1 MTVVMPA
8 PEAPPPPPAP
18 APIPVAPA
26 LQVAAEPPPFVPP
39 APFTIVAQAP
49 GEQDFIVFPLEDGA
63 AALGALVNGKAASS
77 LQLAVI
83 DHDRIAPVPSLLTGL
98 PPALFLDQELP
109 SAAGRWPDAVW
120 LARGAP
126 CEVYHWQPALG
137 RWEPAAPRT
146 PPDGKCRNLS
156 PWTTGAAIGIVE
168 GPRGS
173 SLVAFGAAPRT
184 VPALVQ
190 PRPDQRQ
197 KCQERFTRPYEI
209 FGFPSGEV
217 VVDSGGCG
225 NGSMT
230 LTRWARGASLGDTV
244 DAEIVSD
251 APFEVHAAT
260 PAGIVVGG
268 YSKPGFAEEGYVE
281 VLFDLVSGRLRRV
294 SIKKRER
301 ITFLRWLQD
310 DRTILGLPAVDPP
323 DGFQYDTF
331 QVAPNDD
338 VFVLG
343 HLRRAGK
350 AVTALV
356 LRSRPVEKALT
367 LD

>member
-1 MTVVMPA
+1 MAA
-8 PEAPPPPPAP
+8 PEVPPPAP
-18 APIPVAPA
+18 PPTKGPVATT
-26 LQVAAEPPPFVPP
+26 LQVAAEHPPFVPP

-83 DHDRIAPVPSLLTGL
+83 DHDRIASVPSLLAGL

-126 CEVYHWQPALG
+126 CEVYHWQPKLD
-137 RWEPAAPRT
+137 RWEPSAPRT
-146 PPDGKCRNLS
+146 ATDGKCRNLS
-156 PWTTGAAIGIVE
+156 PWTAGAAIAIVE

-173 SLVAFGAAPRT
+173 NLVAFGAAPRT

-190 PRPDQRQ
+190 PRPDQRK
-197 KCQERFTRPYEI
+197 KCQERFALPYEI
-209 FGFPSGEV
+209 FGFPTGEV
-217 VVDSGGCG
+217 LVDSGGCG
-225 NGSMT
+225 RGSIT
-230 LTRWARGASLGDTV
+230 LTRWASGASLGDTV

-251 APFEVHAAT
+251 APFVLRAAT
-260 PAGIVVGG
+260 PARIVVDGF
-268 YSKPGFAEEGYVE
+268 SKPGFVEEGPVE
-281 VLFDLVSGRLRRV
+281 VLFDLVSGRLHRV
-294 SIKKRER
+294 SIQKHER
-301 ITFLRWLQD
+301 TTFLRWLQE
-310 DRTILGLPAVDPP
+310 DRQILGLPPVDPP

-331 QVAPNDD
+331 VVAPNDD

-350 AVTALV
+350 RLTALV
-356 LRSRPVEKALT
+356 LRNRPVEKALV
-367 LD
+367 LN